1 MFVRVA
7 VATAVRNPFTALA
20 LVPYFAPRFLSQ
32 HARPFGKYGNTGGR
46 ARQTDPSRTRCSFPD
61 GVVISASLVRRMV
74 GAGCLGA
81 IGNICFRGVLG
92 FGDVDV
98 LVISMAKNGRHSGA
112 GPNCSSGHCFRCLDE
127 YGFEV
132 GCRSFCGSEEFP
144 QDCRYWSGGDRAD
157 VDDILVDIG
166 LGRLPYASISSD
178 MSRCI
183 FSSVCDCRD
192 CRFARRHGCFQVRI
206 IGQRRARAPW

>member
-1 MFVRVA
+1 VA
-7 VATAVRNPFTALA
+7 FCEIW
-20 LVPYFAPRFLSQ
+20 
-32 HARPFGKYGNTGGR
+32 KYRG
-46 ARQTDPSRTRCSFPD
+46 SRTAD
-61 GVVISASLVRRMV
+61 GPVANPLQLWTAIQMALLFQPVLFGVRWAQDV
-74 GAGCLGA
+74 GA
-81 IGNICFRGVLG
+81 IGNICFRGVLR
-92 FGDVDV
+92 FGDMDV

-132 GCRSFCGSEEFP
+132 GCRSSCGSEEFP
-144 QDCRYWSGGDRAD
+144 QDCRYWSGGDRTG

-178 MSRCI
+178 MNRCI